1 MFQTHFLLSFPFFLV
16 TATASDSR
24 AWIDQMTEEVRC
36 PWRKSEGLP
45 ETSQS
50 ISWAT
55 AKVPLAAGLT
65 GHIPVASSWPVGCVS
80 VPGQVLLPLPGVP
93 PHFLIH

>member
-1 MFQTHFLLSFPFFLV
+1 MFETHFLLSFPSLWGA
-16 TATASDSR
+16 ATASDSR
-24 AWIDQMTEEVRC
+24 AWIHQMTEEVRG

-55 AKVPLAAGLT
+55 AKVPLAAGFT
-65 GHIPVASSWPVGCVS
+65 GHVLVASSCPVGCVS
-80 VPGQVLLPLPGVP
+80 VPK
-93 PHFLIH
+93 